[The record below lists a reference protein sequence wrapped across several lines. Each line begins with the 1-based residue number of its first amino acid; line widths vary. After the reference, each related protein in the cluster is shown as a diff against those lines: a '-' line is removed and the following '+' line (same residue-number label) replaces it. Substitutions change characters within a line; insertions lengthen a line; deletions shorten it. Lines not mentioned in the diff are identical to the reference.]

1 MCLQRMQSVLNCFTA
16 HATTGAT
23 DLWVQPTKPLAHTQ
37 NLAKATTATIGEF
50 RLWNAAQSNMAADSG
65 MDTCPSPETPDSRKR
80 PLDSE
85 VENGMT
91 KKSHYG
97 GGK

>member
-1 MCLQRMQSVLNCFTA
+1 MQLP
-16 HATTGAT
+16 
-23 DLWVQPTKPLAHTQ
+23 VQPTKPLAHTQ
-37 NLAKATTATIGEF
+37 NLAEATTATIGKF

-97 GGK
+97 GGKDVLL

>member
-1 MCLQRMQSVLNCFTA
+1 
-16 HATTGAT
+16 
-23 DLWVQPTKPLAHTQ
+23 
-37 NLAKATTATIGEF
+37 
-50 RLWNAAQSNMAADSG
+50 MAADSG

-97 GGK
+97 GGKEVLL